1 MLLAANSAT
10 AKPANA
16 VALLR
21 DAAAR
26 TAIARAA
33 ATVPINDSNFTLIHA
48 GAAAALSV
56 AAYEVLG
63 FRHAASRKTTAEN
76 EAIAPQ
82 SGFLSCPAWRSLLYR
97 CATS

>member
-56 AAYEVLG
+56 AAYEVDFSSWSAQYKALNG
-63 FRHAASRKTTAEN
+63 
-76 EAIAPQ
+76 APICD
-82 SGFLSCPAWRSLLYR
+82 SHLARLSPRSF
-97 CATS
+97 S